1 MKKKLISLLLTGTMI
16 LSIAGCGGSNG
27 EDSQSQAVGA
37 EETQKTEN
45 NAAGSSE
52 TAGNSEA
59 AAGGE
64 TTVPAT
70 ADDFT
75 YPMEPIT
82 FTFNGSG
89 SGGTDYYDDSEHPA
103 WAKDIYI
110 HKVVRDKTGVS
121 LTDVGGQSS
130 STTMS
135 EQFLLM
141 LASGNLPDIINAPWN
156 AYAGGAAAAIEEGYI
171 VDMMDYADCI
181 PNLLKYLDEN
191 PEIAAQ
197 VFTPDGKLGFA
208 PYIKANP
215 IPEMG
220 LVIRKDWL
228 DEVNMEPPITI
239 DEMHDVLVA
248 FKEKYNCKSP
258 LTFEARWLFQQ
269 GSANPLSSPW
279 NTTYQEYILDGEVQ
293 FGPLTE
299 EYREFITTLAQWYKE
314 GLLDPDFASVDKS
327 TVQAKFSNG
336 DAGVSIQQSS
346 NILNCVNANE
356 GTGYEVIALESLVM
370 NKGDE
375 PEFAQQSIQH
385 YDGGMCYAVS
395 TTCSDI
401 EAACRYL
408 DWRFSEEG
416 IMTLNYGIEGVTYE
430 IVNGEVQLTDL
441 IMHNEETPIA
451 NTARDE
457 IAKNRN
463 RAGIATDISLAYTDS
478 QKEWIDIWTAH
489 MDKYLL
495 PTVPYTAEE
504 QEIIGKNWGN
514 VDDYCQEMILKYI
527 VGSADIS
534 EWDSLVDTIK
544 GMEIDKV
551 LAAKQEAYDN
561 YLKKVEELKK

>member
-1 MKKKLISLLLTGTMI
+1 MKKKIISLLM
-16 LSIAGCGGSNG
+16 AGLMVMSMAACGNSEEGN
-27 EDSQSQAVGA
+27 SQSQSNQGSEGSESSTV
-37 EETQKTEN
+37 
-45 NAAGSSE
+45 GSSAASGGSE
-52 TAGNSEA
+52 ASGNSEA
-59 AAGGE
+59 
-64 TTVPAT
+64 P

-89 SGGTDYYDDSEHPA
+89 SGGTDFYDDNEHPA

-110 HKVVRDKTGVS
+110 HKVMRDKTGVS
-121 LTDVGGQSS
+121 LTDVGGAAS

-141 LASGNLPDIINAPWN
+141 LASGELPDIINAPWN
-156 AYAGGAAAAIEEGYI
+156 AYTGGAAAAIEEGYI
-171 VDMMDYADCI
+171 VDMMEYADCI

-208 PYIKANP
+208 PFIKAKSVTG
-215 IPEMG
+215 MG

-228 DEVNMEPPITI
+228 DELKLDAPTTI
-239 DEMHDVLVA
+239 EEMHDVLVA
-248 FKEKYNCKSP
+248 FKEKYNCKAP

-279 NTTYQEYILDGEVQ
+279 NTTYQEYILDGKVQ

-299 EYREFITTLAQWYKE
+299 EYKEFISTLAQWYKE

-336 DAGVSIQQSS
+336 EAGVSIQQVN
-346 NILNCVNANE
+346 NIENCVIANE
-356 GTGYEVIALESLVM
+356 GTGYEVLALESLVM

-375 PEFAQQSIQH
+375 PEFSQQSIQH

-395 TTCSDI
+395 TTCPDI

-416 IMTLNYGIEGVTYE
+416 LMTMNYGIEGVTYE
-430 IVNGEVQLTDL
+430 LVNGEVQLTDL
-441 IMHNEETPIA
+441 ILHNEETPVA
-451 NTARDE
+451 NSARDE
-457 IAKNRN
+457 IAQNQN
-463 RAGIATDISLAYTDS
+463 RAGISLDISLAYTDRA
-478 QKEWIDIWTAH
+478 KEWIDVWTAH
-489 MDKYLL
+489 MDEYVL

-504 QEIIGKNWGN
+504 QDIIAKRWGN
-514 VDDYCQEMILKYI
+514 IDDYCQEIILKYI
-527 VGSADIS
+527 VGSSDIS
-534 EWDSLVDTIK
+534 EWDSFVETIN
-544 GMEIDKV
+544 GMEINEV

-561 YLKKVEELKK
+561 YLQRVEELKK

>member
-1 MKKKLISLLLTGTMI
+1 MKKKLISLLLAGGMI
-16 LSIAGCGGSNG
+16 LSMAACGNSDQ
-27 EDSQSQAVGA
+27 EVSQSQTGGSESSATGSSEA
-37 EETQKTEN
+37 AGGSET
-45 NAAGSSE
+45 AGSSE
-52 TAGNSEA
+52 ASA
-59 AAGGE
+59 
-64 TTVPAT
+64 P

-75 YPMEPIT
+75 YPMEPVT

-89 SGGTDYYDDSEHPA
+89 SGGTDYYDDNEHPA

-110 HKVVRDKTGVS
+110 HKIMRDKTGVS
-121 LTDVGGQSS
+121 LTDIGGAAS

-141 LASGNLPDIINAPWN
+141 LASGELPDIINAPWN
-156 AYAGGAAAAIEEGYI
+156 AYTGGAAAAIEEGYI
-171 VDMMDYADCI
+171 VDMMEYKDCI

-197 VFTPDGKLGFA
+197 VLTPDGKLGFA
-208 PYIKANP
+208 PFIKAKP

-228 DEVNMEPPITI
+228 DELNMEAPTTI

-269 GSANPLSSPW
+269 GSANPLSNPW
-279 NTTYQEYILDGEVQ
+279 NTTYQEYILDGKVQ

-299 EYREFITTLAQWYKE
+299 EYREFIATLAQWYKE

-336 DAGVSIQQSS
+336 EAGVSIQQSS
-346 NILNCVNANE
+346 NIQNCLDANE
-356 GTGYEVIALESLVM
+356 GTGYEVLALESLVM

-395 TTCSDI
+395 TTCPDI

-416 IMTLNYGIEGVTYE
+416 LMTMNFGIEGVTYE
-430 IVNGEVQLTDL
+430 VVNGEVQLTDL
-441 IMHNEETPIA
+441 VLHNEETPNA
-451 NTARDE
+451 NSARDE
-457 IAKNRN
+457 IAQNRN
-463 RAGIATDISLAYTDS
+463 RAGVSLDISLAYTDQ
-478 QKEWIDIWTAH
+478 QKEWIDVWTAH
-489 MDKYLL
+489 MDEYVL
-495 PTVPYTAEE
+495 PTVPYTAE
-504 QEIIGKNWGN
+504 QQDAIGKNWGN

-527 VGSADIS
+527 VGSSDIS
-534 EWDSLVDTIK
+534 EWDSLVNTIK
-544 GMEIDKV
+544 GMEIDEV
-551 LAAKQEAYDN
+551 LAAKQEAYDD
-561 YLKKVEELKK
+561 YLQRVEELKK

>member
-1 MKKKLISLLLTGTMI
+1 MKKKLISLLLAGGMI
-16 LSIAGCGGSNG
+16 LSMAACGNSDQ
-27 EDSQSQAVGA
+27 EVSQSQTGGSESSATGSSEA
-37 EETQKTEN
+37 AGGSET
-45 NAAGSSE
+45 AGSSE
-52 TAGNSEA
+52 ASA
-59 AAGGE
+59 
-64 TTVPAT
+64 P

-75 YPMEPIT
+75 YPMEPVT

-89 SGGTDYYDDSEHPA
+89 SGGTDYYDDNEHPA

-110 HKVVRDKTGVS
+110 HKVMRDKTGVS
-121 LTDVGGQSS
+121 LTDIGGAAS

-141 LASGNLPDIINAPWN
+141 LASGELPDIINAPWN
-156 AYAGGAAAAIEEGYI
+156 AYTGGAAAAIEEGYI
-171 VDMMDYADCI
+171 VDMMEYKDCI

-197 VFTPDGKLGFA
+197 VLTPDGKLGFA
-208 PYIKANP
+208 PFIKAKP

-228 DEVNMEPPITI
+228 DELNMEAPTTI

-269 GSANPLSSPW
+269 GSANPLSNPW
-279 NTTYQEYILDGEVQ
+279 NTTYQEYILDGKVQ

-299 EYREFITTLAQWYKE
+299 EYREFIATLAQWYKE

-336 DAGVSIQQSS
+336 EAGVSIQQSS
-346 NILNCVNANE
+346 NIQNCLDANE
-356 GTGYEVIALESLVM
+356 GTGYEVLALESLVM

-395 TTCSDI
+395 TTCPDI

-416 IMTLNYGIEGVTYE
+416 LMTMNFGIEGVTYE
-430 IVNGEVQLTDL
+430 VVNGEVQLTDL
-441 IMHNEETPIA
+441 VLHNEETPNA
-451 NTARDE
+451 NSARDE
-457 IAKNRN
+457 IAQNRN
-463 RAGIATDISLAYTDS
+463 RAGVSLDISLAYTDQ
-478 QKEWIDIWTAH
+478 QKEWIDVWTAH
-489 MDKYLL
+489 MDEYVL
-495 PTVPYTAEE
+495 PTVPYTAE
-504 QEIIGKNWGN
+504 QQDAIGKNWGN

-527 VGSADIS
+527 VGSSDIS
-534 EWDSLVDTIK
+534 EWDSLVNTIK
-544 GMEIDKV
+544 GMEIDEV
-551 LAAKQEAYDN
+551 LAAKQEAYDD
-561 YLKKVEELKK
+561 YLQRVEELKK

>member
-1 MKKKLISLLLTGTMI
+1 MKKKIISLILAGAMLLSMT
-16 LSIAGCGGSNG
+16 ACGDSG
-27 EDSQSQAVGA
+27 EESKSSDSQSSAQESSNTGSTQENASSGSVEAV
-37 EETQKTEN
+37 EDT
-45 NAAGSSE
+45 
-52 TAGNSEA
+52 
-59 AAGGE
+59 
-64 TTVPAT
+64 
-70 ADDFT
+70 FT
-75 YPMEPIT
+75 YPMDPIT

-89 SGGTDYYDDSEHPA
+89 SGGTDYYDDSQHPD
-103 WAKDIYI
+103 WAKDIYA
-110 HKVVRDKTGVS
+110 HKVMRDKTGVS
-121 LTDVGGQSS
+121 LVDVGGASN

-135 EQFLLM
+135 DQFLLM
-141 LASGNLPDIINAPWN
+141 LASGDLPDIINAPWN
-156 AYAGGAAAAIEEGYI
+156 AYSGGAGAAIDEGYI
-171 VDMMDYADCI
+171 VDLMEYADCI

-191 PEIAAQ
+191 PELAAQ
-197 VFTPDGKLGFA
+197 VLTPDGRLGFA
-208 PYIKANP
+208 PFVKAKP
-215 IPEMG
+215 VTGMG

-228 DEVNMEPPITI
+228 DNLKMEVPTTI

-279 NTTYQEYILDGEVQ
+279 NTTYQEYIIDGKVQ

-299 EYREFITTLAQWYKE
+299 EYREFITTLSQWYRE

-336 DAGVSIQQSS
+336 EAGVSIQQVN
-346 NILNCVNANE
+346 NIENCLSANE
-356 GTGYEVIALESLVM
+356 GTGYEVVALESLVAD
-370 NKGDE
+370 KGDE

-416 IMTLNYGIEGVTYE
+416 LMTMNFGIEGVTYE
-430 IVNGEVQLTDL
+430 IVNGEVQFTDL
-441 IMHNEETPIA
+441 VMKNEETPVA
-451 NTARDE
+451 NSARDE
-457 IAKNRN
+457 ISQNQN
-463 RAGIATDISLAYTDS
+463 RAGVSLDISLAYTDNG
-478 QKEWIDIWTAH
+478 KKWIDTWTAH
-489 MDKYLL
+489 MDEYVL
-495 PTVPYTAEE
+495 PTVPYTQE
-504 QEIIGKNWGN
+504 QQEVIGSKWGN

-527 VGSADIS
+527 IGSADIA

-544 GMEIDKV
+544 GMGVEDV

-561 YLKKVEELKK
+561 YLKRVEELKK

>member
-1 MKKKLISLLLTGTMI
+1 MKKKLISLLLAGGMI
-16 LSIAGCGGSNG
+16 LSMAACGNSEQG
-27 EDSQSQAVGA
+27 DSQSQTGG
-37 EETQKTEN
+37 TEN
-45 NAAGSSE
+45 SAAGSSE
-52 TAGNSEA
+52 TSGSEGSEASGSGEA
-59 AAGGE
+59 AA
-64 TTVPAT
+64 P

-75 YPMEPIT
+75 YPMEPVT

-89 SGGTDYYDDSEHPA
+89 SGGTDYYDDNEHPA

-110 HKVVRDKTGVS
+110 HKVMRDMTGVS
-121 LTDVGGQSS
+121 LTDIGGAAG

-141 LASGNLPDIINAPWN
+141 LASGELPDIINAPWN
-156 AYAGGAAAAIEEGYI
+156 AYTGGAAAAIEEGYI
-171 VDMMDYADCI
+171 VDMMEYTDCI
-181 PNLLKYLDEN
+181 PNLLNYLDEN

-197 VFTPDGKLGFA
+197 VLTPDGKLGFA
-208 PYIKANP
+208 PFIKANP

-228 DEVNMEPPITI
+228 DELNLEAPTTI

-279 NTTYQEYILDGEVQ
+279 KTTYQEYILDGKVQ

-299 EYREFITTLAQWYKE
+299 EYREFIATLAQWYKE

-336 DAGVSIQQSS
+336 EAGVSIQQSS
-346 NILNCVNANE
+346 NIQNCLSANE
-356 GTGYEVIALESLVM
+356 GTGYEVLALESLVM

-395 TTCSDI
+395 TTCPDI

-416 IMTLNYGIEGVTYE
+416 LMTMNYGIEGVTYE
-430 IVNGEVQLTDL
+430 VVNGEVQLTDL
-441 IMHNEETPIA
+441 ILHNEETPVA
-451 NTARDE
+451 NSARDE
-457 IAKNRN
+457 IAQNRN
-463 RAGIATDISLAYTDS
+463 RAGVSLDISLAYTDE
-478 QKEWIDIWTAH
+478 QKEWIDVWTAH
-489 MDKYLL
+489 MDEYVL
-495 PTVPYTAEE
+495 PTVPYTAE
-504 QEIIGKNWGN
+504 QQDIIGKNWGN

-527 VGSADIS
+527 VGSSDIS
-534 EWDSLVDTIK
+534 EWDTLVKTIQ

-561 YLKKVEELKK
+561 YLQRVEELKK

>member
-1 MKKKLISLLLTGTMI
+1 MKKKIISLLLAGGMI
-16 LSIAGCGGSNG
+16 LSMAACGNSHQ
-27 EDSQSQAVGA
+27 EVSQSQTGGSESSTAGSSEA
-37 EETQKTEN
+37 AGGSE
-45 NAAGSSE
+45 AAGSSE
-52 TAGNSEA
+52 ASA
-59 AAGGE
+59 
-64 TTVPAT
+64 P

-75 YPMEPIT
+75 YPMEPVT

-89 SGGTDYYDDSEHPA
+89 SGGTDYYDDNEHPA

-110 HKVVRDKTGVS
+110 HKVMRDKTGVS
-121 LTDVGGQSS
+121 LTDIGGAAG

-141 LASGNLPDIINAPWN
+141 LASGELPDIINAPWN
-156 AYAGGAAAAIEEGYI
+156 AYTGGAAAAIEEGYI
-171 VDMMDYADCI
+171 VDMMEYKECI

-197 VFTPDGKLGFA
+197 VLTPDGKLGFA
-208 PYIKANP
+208 PFIKAIP

-228 DEVNMEPPITI
+228 DELNMEAPTTM

-248 FKEKYNCKSP
+248 FQEKYNCKSP

-279 NTTYQEYILDGEVQ
+279 NTTYQEYILDGKVQ

-299 EYREFITTLAQWYKE
+299 EYREFIATLAQWYKE

-336 DAGVSIQQSS
+336 EAGVSIQQSS
-346 NILNCVNANE
+346 NIQNCLSANE
-356 GTGYEVIALESLVM
+356 GTGYEVLALESLVM

-395 TTCSDI
+395 TTCPDI

-416 IMTLNYGIEGVTYE
+416 LMTMNYGIEGVTYE
-430 IVNGEVQLTDL
+430 VVNGEVQLTDL
-441 IMHNEETPIA
+441 ILHNEETPVA
-451 NTARDE
+451 NSARDE
-457 IAKNRN
+457 IAQNRN
-463 RAGIATDISLAYTDS
+463 RAGVSLDISLAYTDQ
-478 QKEWIDIWTAH
+478 QKEWIDVWTAH
-489 MDKYLL
+489 MDEYVL
-495 PTVPYTAEE
+495 PTVPYTAE
-504 QEIIGKNWGN
+504 QQDTIGKSWGN

-527 VGSADIS
+527 VGSSDIS
-534 EWDSLVDTIK
+534 EWDSMVNTIK
-544 GMEIDKV
+544 GMEIDQV
-551 LAAKQEAYDN
+551 LAAKQEAYDE
-561 YLKKVEELKK
+561 YLQRVEELKK